1 TLTITKH
8 TSYIYN
14 LDGSLQSLTYPSGNT
29 VSYTMGGNGLPI
41 SVRDTTWGNI
51 LDTEAYTPW
60 GAPSQALLPELV
72 SEFEFYDVRL
82 RPCWTVAAPGLAAP
96 ANGTCTPGELATPIV
111 ETSYSWS
118 PNGDLLGSNNVARRG
133 SQVYNY
139 DQVNRIVGAQ
149 SPGWTLTFGVD
160 QWGNLNSAVGTGT
173 ASSFTLSTD
182 TNNHISTALFSYD
195 ASGNETHDATN
206 AYTWNAESELLGNLY
221 DGRGNRVDSGGGATL
236 SWYGPNGE
244 LLEQTSSSPLSVTY
258 SDFVYFN
265 GARLAR
271 HDYQNKL
278 YYYFTDQVNS
288 TRVIAQ
294 GVFGGT
300 TLTLCYD
307 ADFSP
312 YGGEQRFTDTCDQ
325 NFKFD
330 GKERDPLTGND
341 YFGARYYSS
350 TYGRFL
356 SPDWSSTPA
365 PVPYAN
371 LSNPQTLNL
380 YAFVSDNPESF
391 ADLDGHGRY
400 PGQPPAPASPQ
411 ACQKQGQGQC
421 APPAQAQSNPVLQ
434 VIEDTA
440 VGAAKETAN
449 TVIDLANLINAPID
463 ATLAKLDINFS
474 FGQGSDLKASTPG
487 EKGAMIGT
495 GIVLAIA
502 SGGESKS
509 VDAVNLGKAL
519 ASEAQVAEKGS
530 AIIGAGTNKALN
542 QAARLSSEYGG
553 NAADW
558 SKMTSTAYRSADGS
572 VISTHW
578 YENVVSGI
586 RAEYKSIIDSAP
598 WK

>member
-1 TLTITKH
+1 MTSMTDAAGSESSRTTRWAAYWGDQRTTLSITKN
-8 TSYIYN
+8 TSYLYN

-29 VSYTMGGNGLPI
+29 VSYTMEGNGLPL

-72 SEFEFYDVRL
+72 REFELYDVRL
-82 RPCWTVAAPGLAAP
+82 RPCWNVAAPGLAAP
-96 ANGTCTPGELATPIV
+96 ANSTCTPGELATPIV
-111 ETSYSWS
+111 ETGYSWS
-118 PNGDLLGSNNVARRG
+118 PNGDLLGSTNYARRG

-160 QWGNLNSAVGTGT
+160 QWGNLNSAVGTGS
-173 ASSFTLSTD
+173 ASSFTVSTD
-182 TNNHISTALFSYD
+182 TNNHISPPLFSYD

-236 SWYGPNGE
+236 SWYGPHGE

-307 ADFSP
+307 ADFYP

-330 GKERDPLTGND
+330 GKERDPVTGND

-356 SPDWSSTPA
+356 SPDWSSVPA

-371 LSNPQTLNL
+371 LTNPQTLNL
-380 YAFVSDNPESF
+380 YAFVADNPESF
-391 ADLDGHGRY
+391 ADLDGHCPNESGTASNSNT
-400 PGQPPAPASPQ
+400 GTGGNCPPTTQNNASPVTPNSQ
-411 ACQKQGQGQC
+411 NSFVTVDTKNGTATLTVTNSTTQINKDSSG
-421 APPAQAQSNPVLQ
+421 NPVSSTTT
-434 VIEDTA
+434 VT
-440 VGAAKETAN
+440 TN
-449 TVIDLANLINAPID
+449 TVTVSTSGNNQVLGGTTTTTTTTSGIN
-463 ATLAKLDINFS
+463 
-474 FGQGSDLKASTPG
+474 PG
-487 EKGAMIGT
+487 AR
-495 GIVLAIA
+495 VPPHR
-502 SGGESKS
+502 
-509 VDAVNLGKAL
+509 
-519 ASEAQVAEKGS
+519 
-530 AIIGAGTNKALN
+530 
-542 QAARLSSEYGG
+542 AARDHLILRRLSRRWAEV
-553 NAADW
+553 
-558 SKMTSTAYRSADGS
+558 TSPTFSTSS
-572 VISTHW
+572 VH
-578 YENVVSGI
+578 
-586 RAEYKSIIDSAP
+586 RL
-598 WK
+598 